1 MYVCDAVLYPVT
13 VFFAV
18 VVLRKF
24 RFRQNLR
31 APQIQAF
38 SDFSH
43 YSQLFYR
50 YVEQQQLL
58 FFRPAPIIHT
68 NTYRPDANVGNLKHM
83 RASVLF
89 CLLLVIVESTIVDAT
104 YFTKKRPP
112 PFLNY
117 SFLRMRGGE
126 LEAPEKEPE
135 TAHEYGLGTTP
146 IPKNINFVF
155 SDVDGTLVHYPDEV
169 QDNEPGNK
177 ILYLPASST
186 GMRGIISSKTL
197 QLCQQ
202 LRREHNVKLVLV
214 SGMRTS
220 TLINRLPYLPKAD
233 AYASEA
239 GGRIFYTVSS
249 TDTSSRNII
258 YPEPFDGATSD
269 DLMPFGLKED
279 ESWRTKLSDDDAA
292 GTDGYIGDSMDI
304 FLGKQEEDTPVLPID
319 ERRGILW
326 DFAKELQAKGFV
338 IDFKGYSNCFRV
350 NRKQQNNISNEEFEE
365 LKAIDAWSLGLAT
378 SVNLGCIDFYP
389 INSGKKNW

>member
-1 MYVCDAVLYPVT
+1 M
-13 VFFAV
+13 
-18 VVLRKF
+18 
-24 RFRQNLR
+24 
-31 APQIQAF
+31 
-38 SDFSH
+38 
-43 YSQLFYR
+43 
-50 YVEQQQLL
+50 
-58 FFRPAPIIHT
+58 
-68 NTYRPDANVGNLKHM
+68 
-83 RASVLF
+83 
-89 CLLLVIVESTIVDAT
+89 IVESTIVDAT

-304 FLGKQEEDTPVLPID
+304 FLGKQEEGTPVLPID